1 MTTEPA
7 GYREIANLLLKV
19 DELAMALLRR
29 PDVELETLLMRLS
42 RDAAADADQLL
53 FSANQMDPVPFVPD
67 LFQWTEGKTRR
78 AVA

>member
-53 FSANQMDPVPFVPD
+53 FTANQMDPVPFVPT
-67 LFQWTEGKTRR
+67 LFQWAEGLTRR
-78 AVA
+78 AVL

>member
-7 GYREIANLLLKV
+7 GYREIAKLLLRV

-42 RDAAADADQLL
+42 RDAAADADALL
-53 FSANQMDPVPFVPD
+53 HEAEQMDPTPFVPT
-67 LFQWTEGKTRR
+67 LFQWADGKTRR
-78 AVA
+78 VGL

>member
-19 DELAMALLRR
+19 DELAMSLLRR

-53 FSANQMDPVPFVPD
+53 FSANQQDPVPFVPD
-67 LFQWTEGKTRR
+67 LFQWTEGLTRR
-78 AVA
+78 AVL